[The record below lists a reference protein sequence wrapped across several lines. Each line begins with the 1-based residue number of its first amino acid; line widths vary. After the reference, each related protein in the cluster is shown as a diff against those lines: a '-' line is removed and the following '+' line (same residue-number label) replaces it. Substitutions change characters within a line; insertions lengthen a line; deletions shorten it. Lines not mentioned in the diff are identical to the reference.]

1 MFALLLIWFLVI
13 AYCTF
18 VFFLHFDIKVQLS
31 YYYEQLNWD
40 GSDMHELIT
49 VLFAEEHWA
58 EQVAELP
65 VAAIHCLPHVSYA
78 ADAFSLQQVL

>member
-18 VFFLHFDIKVQLS
+18 GFFLHFDIKVQLS

-40 GSDMHELIT
+40 GFDMHELIT
-49 VLFAEEHWA
+49 ALGAEEHWA
-58 EQVAELP
+58 EQAAWLP
-65 VAAIHCLPHVSYA
+65 VAAIHSLPHSLYA